1 MKSKNIPE
9 DIKKKSME
17 EAQGEELEIIKNL
30 ENSETNLEKSI
41 NQYNRL
47 LQLNNHVQEQFK
59 KKTSQIKTMKL
70 DKKDKIL
77 SKDKK

>member
-17 EAQGEELEIIKNL
+17 EAQGEVLEIIKNL

>member
-9 DIKKKSME
+9 DIKKKTME
-17 EAQGEELEIIKNL
+17 EAQGEVLEIIKNL

-47 LQLNNHVQEQFK
+47 MQLNYHVQEQFK
-59 KKTSQIKTMKL
+59 KKTNQIKMMKL
-70 DKKDKIL
+70 DKKDTIL
-77 SKDKK
+77 SKDEK